1 MKIVY
6 YTCQTGPGEGYIP
19 SIKEQIPDGIEAY
32 FLHDGYLGTP
42 ENRGWNYIDLTKEA
56 DCPTASFQLRQRYG
70 RFLHHRWFPDADWTI
85 YTDQKYY
92 LHRNFWEECLSLIEN
107 ATTELGG
114 SLDCIVNNAGITQD
128 NLAIRMS
135 LDEWRRVIDINLT
148 STFLMSKF
156 AIKKMLKNK
165 SGKIV
170 NITSVVGHMGN
181 LGQANYTASKA
192 GIVAMSKSLA
202 IEYAKKNINVN
213 CISPGFIKTAMTDK
227 IDEKFKETI
236 ISKIPSAR
244 LGEPEDIANAVGF
257 LCSDQSSYINGETLH
272 VNGGMY
278 MA

>member
-1 MKIVY
+1 MSNLEKKNIIVTGASGGIGNAIIKKLCEAGANILASGTRIEKLEELKKNFEGLKILKFDIS
-6 YTCQTGPGEGYIP
+6 Q
-19 SIKEQIPDGIEAY
+19 SDKIEE
-32 FLHDGYLGTP
+32 F
-42 ENRGWNYIDLTKEA
+42 
-56 DCPTASFQLRQRYG
+56 
-70 RFLHHRWFPDADWTI
+70 
-85 YTDQKYY
+85 
-92 LHRNFWEECLSLIEN
+92 IEN
-107 ATTELGG
+107 ATNELGG
-114 SLDCIVNNAGITQD
+114 SLDGIINNAGITQD

-135 LDEWRRVIDINLT
+135 LDEWQKVININLT

-170 NITSVVGHMGN
+170 NITSVVGHTGN

-202 IEYAKKNINVN
+202 IEYAKKNININ
-213 CISPGFIKTAMTDK
+213 CISPGFIQTAMTDK
-227 IDEKFKETI
+227 IDDKFKEAI

-244 LGEPEDIANAVGF
+244 LGEPEDIANAVLF
-257 LCSDQSSYINGETLH
+257 LSSDQSNYINGETLH